1 MNFKLILATL
11 SIIGALICVHAEFAA
26 DFNLKNIPKGLTMI
40 DVISSMTQ
48 SPKYLSLPDNKKL
61 KMLNSLIFLMRE
73 VTDKQT
79 VEDQNRALLKE
90 DY

>member
-11 SIIGALICVHAEFAA
+11 GIIGALVCVHAEFTA

-79 VEDQNRALLKE
+79 VEDQNRASLKE

>member
-1 MNFKLILATL
+1 MNFKLLLATL
-11 SIIGALICVHAEFAA
+11 SIIGTLVCVNAEYTA

-79 VEDQNRALLKE
+79 VEDENRALIRE